1 MNTSVNT
8 SVNTPSSGTAVP
20 GGSCTSRTGLE
31 ARLVARPEGL
41 PAAGNF
47 EITEVAVPDP
57 APRQVL
63 VRNLF
68 MSVDPGMLMLI
79 AGESGLPMPRYEI
92 GEVMYGDAI
101 GEVVVSADPALG
113 EGDLVMHRLGW
124 RDYAVGQAG
133 LFRRVDRDAYPSP
146 STYLGFGLVAYVGLT
161 DAAELRPGDNV
172 FVSSAAGATGSMAG
186 QIARLKGA
194 ARVIGS
200 AGSPEKAA
208 YLTGRLGFDAAFD
221 RHDGPIADRLRE
233 AAPDGIDVYFDNV
246 GGEQLDAAIEV
257 MNPHGRIALCGALG
271 RQSKGGPGAGP
282 DAGPADLLGVLG
294 KRLTIRGFTVGD
306 HLERAAEFG
315 AQFRTWLR
323 EGAIVHDENVIDG
336 LANAPQAL
344 LDLVN
349 GAYTGKTVV
358 RLGR

>member
-1 MNTSVNT
+1 MTHGSIPSVVGMDTSSKSTTV
-8 SVNTPSSGTAVP
+8 SSPSGI
-20 GGSCTSRTGLE
+20 SRTGLE
-31 ARLVARPEGL
+31 ARLFARPEGL
-41 PAAGNF
+41 PAPGDF
-47 EITEVAVPDP
+47 EITEVAVPSP
-57 APRQVL
+57 ASGQVL

-68 MSVDPGMLMLI
+68 MSLDPGMLMLI
-79 AGESGLPMPRYEI
+79 AGESGLPMPRYEV

-101 GEVVVSADPALG
+101 GEVVASADSSLG

-124 RDYAVGQAG
+124 REYAVAQAG

-146 STYLGFGLVAYVGLT
+146 STYLGFGLVAYVGLL
-161 DAAELRPGDNV
+161 DAAELRPGDTV

-200 AGSPEKAA
+200 AGSRDKVAH
-208 YLTGRLGFDAAFD
+208 LTGRLGFDAAFD
-221 RHDGPIADRLRE
+221 YHDGPIVDRLRE
-233 AAPDGIDVYFDNV
+233 AAPEGIDVYFDNV
-246 GGEQLDAAIEV
+246 GGEQLRAAIEI
-257 MNPHGRIALCGALG
+257 MNPHGRIAVCGALS
-271 RQSKGGPGAGP
+271 RQSEASPGGGPG
-282 DAGPADLLGVLG
+282 DLLGVLG

-306 HLERAAEFG
+306 HLERAPEFG

-323 EGAIVHDENVIDG
+323 EGAIVHDETVIDG

-344 LDLVN
+344 LNLVN

-358 RLGR
+358 RLGS